1 MSIEEKVVRMEKRL
15 IRMEGLLKE
24 ALTQVQPPLSKR
36 IPEKQAIVEYNVSQN
51 VLRRMRL
58 GYKRSDGVRISPML
72 FKWGTRNGRNI
83 DYDREELDAVL
94 KPKIY
99 NH

>member
-15 IRMEGLLKE
+15 IRMEGMLKE
-24 ALTQVQPPLSKR
+24 ALTQVQPVVSKR

-58 GYKRSDGVRISPML
+58 GYKRSDGMRISPML

-99 NH
+99 NL